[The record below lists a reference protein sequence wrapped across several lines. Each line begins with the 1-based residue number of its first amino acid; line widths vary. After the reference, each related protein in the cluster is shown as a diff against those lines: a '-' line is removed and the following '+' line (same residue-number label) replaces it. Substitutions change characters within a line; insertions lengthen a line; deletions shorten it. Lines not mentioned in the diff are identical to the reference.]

1 MKHCRMRDGGIVVKP
16 LGAGDDL
23 GQTVYLVWDKTTV
36 LTKACQ
42 NFCAFLLDWLPRS
55 GKNQTLNFDWSR

>member
-23 GQTVYLVWDKTTV
+23 GQSLLGLFPGAPDVAGVHVHAEGIFFD
-36 LTKACQ
+36 
-42 NFCAFLLDWLPRS
+42 FLH
-55 GKNQTLNFDWSR
+55 